1 MKKLAAKILI
11 AALAIGCFMPM
22 SAAPAEAKTSLKST
36 YSSFVKKQLQK
47 GMCDGAEKFDCWMY
61 DFNKDG
67 TKELIVE
74 FAGGARNL
82 YYAYTYYKGKVK
94 YLTDGN
100 GFYYQK
106 DKKYLISYGSGGF
119 QDFDYTAYKI
129 SKGKA
134 KKSFKY
140 ACDAGVYKKDG
151 KEIDKKTFTDFQDT
165 LKSNIGKSFT
175 VSKYEYTSPKK
186 IGFNLLKLGTTDTY
200 IKKLSKDKVSYYTI
214 KWDPETGKTIKKSK
228 TKTAKITS
236 STKYYVGDTQ
246 LLFSGKLKGKD
257 VNAKKW
263 LKKASK
269 SDFKKALKAN
279 HNDYVY
285 IKLSKGKVKY
295 IVTDIHIAD

>member
-1 MKKLAAKILI
+1 
-11 AALAIGCFMPM
+11 
-22 SAAPAEAKTSLKST
+22 
-36 YSSFVKKQLQK
+36 
-47 GMCDGAEKFDCWMY
+47 MY

-74 FAGGARNL
+74 SARGARSIL
-82 YYAYTYYKGKVK
+82 CAYTYYKGKVK

-140 ACDAGVYKKDG
+140 AWDAGVYKKDG
-151 KEIDKKTFTDFQDT
+151 KKIDKKTFTDFQDT

-200 IKKLSKDKVSYYTI
+200 IKKLSKDKVLFMKALLVKI
-214 KWDPETGKTIKKSK
+214 KGNASAK
-228 TKTAKITS
+228 KITDIMP
-236 STKYYVGDTQ
+236 YAQ
-246 LLFSGKLKGKD
+246 
-257 VNAKKW
+257 
-263 LKKASK
+263 
-269 SDFKKALKAN
+269 KALLVEGFNEAK
-279 HNDYVY
+279 DDL
-285 IKLSKGKVKY
+285 LSNIQRKEKELQ
-295 IVTDIHIAD
+295 DILF